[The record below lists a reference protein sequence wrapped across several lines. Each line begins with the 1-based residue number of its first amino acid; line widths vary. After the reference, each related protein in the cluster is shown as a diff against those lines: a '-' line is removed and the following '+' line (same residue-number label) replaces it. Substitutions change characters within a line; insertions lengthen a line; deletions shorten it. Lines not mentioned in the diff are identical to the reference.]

1 MNKVTQNIIANY
13 AGKLWG
19 FISIFIFVRFYIDLL
34 GIESYAIINFYTV
47 ILGLLAFA
55 DAGLTAT
62 LTRQLARDIG
72 ICEKSNLVYT
82 FERLYVYICLLI
94 AIVIMSSANYIAN
107 NFLESKLYTPET
119 VAYFLRI
126 IGIGVAL
133 QLFSTL

>member
-72 ICEKSNLVYT
+72 I
-82 FERLYVYICLLI
+82 
-94 AIVIMSSANYIAN
+94 
-107 NFLESKLYTPET
+107 
-119 VAYFLRI
+119 
-126 IGIGVAL
+126 
-133 QLFSTL
+133 